1 MHGNADPKRN
11 VTSRTRTHSRLFLLA
26 ALSGGPHFAYELL
39 AAMQVPLMEHMG
51 LHNSGY
57 AGVDASY
64 NVGALLFLSGVQYLV
79 NRWSAMSLLVVNSL
93 VVVFAAFAAYVGV
106 FHKSY
111 FLLLAAWAAVGGG
124 MEGMMVA
131 QDELATKWFPECI
144 GLFFGAQ
151 AAMNSMCSAASF
163 AVATFRPP
171 LVQSV
176 LAATCFQCLAF
187 FGAVLLTTFHGVG
200 GCTRLAPEADEKLVG
215 AIGEEVPQNVS
226 QAREW
231 FRGFVCVTLVLG
243 YSSYGALS
251 NVYEALA
258 LDIYGLPPVET
269 ARLVAVAFT
278 IQGVVAV
285 AYGSIADALQNRAW
299 IMLWVSSISA
309 IICVAFDTKVCTPL
323 LFFTVLHVAD
333 AFVSNAAWS
342 LLATAVA
349 DSQHTRWWFSVATCS
364 QFLGTGLVGLL
375 QGFIADARGNNFS
388 AIVSAHAVLYFFVA
402 VAATALRKIDA
413 SYGVVNDELRLH
425 GDENESLRFLHR
437 HIELRESVIHG
448 RGLFVVK
455 PIRKGEVVYFQPL
468 RRHGQPQN
476 FVAISDVL
484 DRGDAWGSDFVKFAF
499 QVSDT
504 HLYGVDVSAVNKR
517 EDAALFK
524 DASLFQNHS
533 CDPTTGL
540 KEDHA
545 KMVAL
550 RDLMPGTE
558 VTYDYATT
566 ESCQWPWCKEGWE
579 CNCGASNCRRRVR
592 YDDWTRR
599 SLQQKHGLEG
609 FAPDIRRK
617 ILGGAEPKTG
627 YGTLNTSDTI
637 STTGP

>member
-1 MHGNADPKRN
+1 MDGYAEPKRD
-11 VTSRTRTHSRLFLLA
+11 VTSRTRTYSRLILLA

-64 NVGALLFLSGVQYLV
+64 NVGALVFLSGLQKLL
-79 NRWSAMSLLVVNSL
+79 NKWSAMWLLVLNSL

-131 QDELATKWFPECI
+131 QDELATKWFPESI
-144 GLFFGAQ
+144 GMYFGIQ
-151 AAMNSMCSAASF
+151 AAVNSMCSAASF

-176 LAATCFQCLAF
+176 LAATCFQCFAF
-187 FGAVLLTTFHGVG
+187 LGAVLLTTFDGVG
-200 GCTRLAPEADEKLVG
+200 SCTSLPAATDEKYVDAVQEKQPKNVG
-215 AIGEEVPQNVS
+215 EAH
-226 QAREW
+226 EW
-231 FRGFVCVTLVLG
+231 FRGLVCVTLVLG

-269 ARLVAVAFT
+269 AKLVAVAFT
-278 IQGVVAV
+278 VQGVVAV

-299 IMLWVSSISA
+299 IMLWVSATSA
-309 IICVAFDTKVCTPL
+309 TICVAFDTKVCTPL

-349 DSQHTRWWFSVATCS
+349 DSRHTRWWFSAATCS
-364 QFLGTGLVGLL
+364 QFVGTGLVGLM
-375 QGFIADARGNNFS
+375 QGFIADARGNDFS
-388 AIVSAHAVLYFFVA
+388 AVVSAHAVLYFFVA
-402 VAATALRKIDA
+402 VAANSLRRLDA
-413 SYGVVNDELRLH
+413 TYGVVNDELRLH
-425 GDENESLRFLHR
+425 GDDNESLRFLHKN
-437 HIELRESVIHG
+437 IELQESKIHG
-448 RGLFVVK
+448 RGLFAIK
-455 PIRKGEVVYFQPL
+455 PIRKGEIVYFQPL
-468 RRHGQPQN
+468 RRHGDAHD
-476 FVAISDVL
+476 FVAISEVL
-484 DRGDAWGSDFVKFAF
+484 EKGEEWGSNFVKLAF

-504 HLYGVDVSAVNKR
+504 HLYGVDISLAKKR
-517 EDAALFK
+517 EDAALIK
-524 DASLFQNHS
+524 DANLFQNHS
-533 CDPTTGL
+533 CYPTAGI
-540 KEDHA
+540 KEDQA

-550 RDLMPGTE
+550 RDLMPGDE

-566 ESCQWPWCKEGWE
+566 ECFPWPWCREGWE
-579 CNCGASNCRRRVR
+579 CNCGASNCRGRVR
-592 YDDWTRR
+592 YDDWARR
-599 SLQQKHGLEG
+599 SLQQKYGLDG
-609 FAPDIRRK
+609 FAPDIRQK
-617 ILGGAEPKTG
+617 ILGGTTG
-627 YGTLNTSDTI
+627 YGTLPTI
-637 STTGP
+637 M